1 MTTEQ
6 KTPTRLY
13 TALLAAQQ
21 AVARVPREGRSQ
33 HGQYACAADV
43 IEAAREALHSQGLL
57 LVALAS
63 EVVYRPSGESRE
75 SVDRRTGEVRTIQLA
90 GSWILRQTWAVAHA
104 PSGETIARSQEW
116 PIVHHRGRELDLA
129 TPATATIALKYMLR
143 DLLLYPEGED
153 VQEEREEPAERQAER
168 SRPEPRAARQAPT
181 SRIAAAMSS
190 LAAASGSVLAPLL
203 GDAAEDL
210 APESAV
216 AVHRSLD
223 DRIAELVALGW
234 DAASSSDLPEP
245 VTACEVVALG
255 EQELVDGGAVQ
266 DVTETA
272 AALIGREAAT
282 AAWRGL
288 GARKGSVSGIHV
300 LAYARAVCAVARL
313 ARQEVRA

>member
-1 MTTEQ
+1 MTGST
-6 KTPTRLY
+6 TPTTLY
-13 TALLAAQQ
+13 RALLTAQQ

-33 HGQYACAADV
+33 HGPYATAGDV
-43 IEAAREALHSQGLL
+43 IEIARTTLHAQGLL

-63 EVVYRPSGESRE
+63 EVVFRSSGETRE
-75 SVDRRTGEVRTIQLA
+75 TVDRRTGEVQVRTLA
-90 GSWILRQTWAVAHA
+90 GSWVSRTSWALVHA
-104 PSGETIARSQEW
+104 GSGESIVRAQEW
-116 PIVHHRGRELDLA
+116 PIVHQRGRELDLA
-129 TPATATIALKYMLR
+129 TPATQTIALKYLLR

-168 SRPEPRAARQAPT
+168 SRPEP
-181 SRIAAAMSS
+181 
-190 LAAASGSVLAPLL
+190 
-203 GDAAEDL
+203 
-210 APESAV
+210 
-216 AVHRSLD
+216 LD

>member
-168 SRPEPRAARQAPT
+168 SRPEP
-181 SRIAAAMSS
+181 
-190 LAAASGSVLAPLL
+190 
-203 GDAAEDL
+203 
-210 APESAV
+210 
-216 AVHRSLD
+216 LD